1 MVWAWWEIHEVL
13 LKPRK
18 KLIVEEQEITDHKEI
33 SKNIKAFCET
43 LFKWNLSKTNVKEQR
58 LLNSLTTKALANQ
71 QYDLCENKI
80 SETDLFDSMKSMKNN
95 KIPSNDALT
104 KEFYKTFWDGMKTP
118 LMIKV
123 NQVFHTEILVIS
135 QRQAVMKLIEKK
147 DQYKRYIKSWRS
159 ISLLNVDLKILSKA
173 ISNKLKTVNFFT
185 TDCLCKK

>member
-13 LKPRK
+13 LKPWK

-33 SKNIKAFCET
+33 SKNIKAFYET
-43 LFKWNLSKTNVKEQR
+43 LFKWNLSKTNVEKQR

-135 QRQAVMKLIEKK
+135 QRQAVMKLIEKN
-147 DQYKRYIKSWRS
+147 DQYKSYIKSWRS

>member
-33 SKNIKAFCET
+33 SKNIKAFYET
-43 LFKWNLSKTNVKEQR
+43 LFKWNLSKTNVEKQR

-135 QRQAVMKLIEKK
+135 QRQAVMKLIEKN

>member
-1 MVWAWWEIHEVL
+1 MVWAWWEIHKVL

-33 SKNIKAFCET
+33 SKNIKAFYET
-43 LFKWNLSKTNVKEQR
+43 LFKWNLSKTNVEKQQ

-118 LMIKV
+118 LMKKV
-123 NQVFHTEILVIS
+123 NQVFHTEILGIS
-135 QRQAVMKLIEKK
+135 QRQAVMKLIEKN